1 MTESSPPTH
10 ARLKEVIVPAPQR
23 LLVVDDNDIMLLTL
37 TRILEQHGFSVLAA
51 NSADR
56 GLELTQSQPVDLVVM
71 DYRLPGNR
79 GQLGPELKRLRPGL
93 PIIVLSGDPEAAQA
107 VEFADLL
114 LPKPQPPEQLVAE
127 IRRLLQPKAH
137 AA

>member
-1 MTESSPPTH
+1 
-10 ARLKEVIVPAPQR
+10 
-23 LLVVDDNDIMLLTL
+23 VDDNDIMLLTL
-37 TRILEQHGFSVLAA
+37 SRILEQHGFTVLAA
-51 NSADR
+51 NSAGR
-56 GLELTQSQPVDLVVM
+56 ALELTGTEPVDLVVM
-71 DYRLPGNR
+71 DYHLPGSR

-114 LPKPQPPEQLVAE
+114 LPKPQPPEQLLRE
-127 IRRLLQPKAH
+127 IRRLLEQKKAQQ